1 MSPSESLVNPF
12 TPSRS
17 GTTVNQGGQSCIT
30 DHADGRSLS
39 ITGLGG
45 SSQSSLSTLPST
57 PMRTSHRTPHKSLHT
72 PPSHPP
78 RTPSTSV
85 KHVTHTFNFDNVFGP
100 ESTQDQLFAQV
111 EPLVIDST
119 VGFHTTIFA
128 YGCTGSGKTHTIMGD
143 IDTPDNID
151 CLADSPDAGIIPR
164 AVDLLFKTLSESSK
178 TSMVFVTY
186 VELHNNTFYDLLAND
201 NR

>member
-1 MSPSESLVNPF
+1 M
-12 TPSRS
+12 
-17 GTTVNQGGQSCIT
+17 G
-30 DHADGRSLS
+30 
-39 ITGLGG
+39 
-45 SSQSSLSTLPST
+45 
-57 PMRTSHRTPHKSLHT
+57 TSHRTPHKSLHT